1 MVTKA
6 RSPQFDELAA
16 DPMVN
21 VEDESAGKGASGSKH
36 VGRKVATFLISHHL
50 MS

>member
-6 RSPQFDELAA
+6 RRPQFDELAA
-16 DPMVN
+16 DPN